1 LDKILEKAGK
11 YLIKPL
17 YLFIV
22 TLIVII
28 ISYFSLFGGNKTFEL
43 IKNEYLFII
52 GTFCLFVIMLY
63 FKNKLQ
69 NYQLIDFT
77 KNSNLSFKSTILIFL
92 FCEIYDYYN
101 EGGFLGMIS
110 QWFVYWIMGV
120 FAFLLVENI
129 NYYKNYKL
137 ILKNREN

>member
-1 LDKILEKAGK
+1 M
-11 YLIKPL
+11 IKPL

-63 FKNKLQ
+63 FKNKIQ

>member
-1 LDKILEKAGK
+1 M
-11 YLIKPL
+11 IKPL

-52 GTFCLFVIMLY
+52 ATFCLFVIMLY

-69 NYQLIDFT
+69 NYELIDFT

>member
-1 LDKILEKAGK
+1 M
-11 YLIKPL
+11 IKPL

-52 GTFCLFVIMLY
+52 ATFCLFVIMLY

>member
-1 LDKILEKAGK
+1 M
-11 YLIKPL
+11 IKPL

-69 NYQLIDFT
+69 NYELIDFT

>member
-1 LDKILEKAGK
+1 M
-11 YLIKPL
+11 IKPL

-43 IKNEYLFII
+43 IKNEYLLII

>member
-1 LDKILEKAGK
+1 M
-11 YLIKPL
+11 IKPL

>member
-1 LDKILEKAGK
+1 M
-11 YLIKPL
+11 IKPL

-28 ISYFSLFGGNKTFEL
+28 INYFSLFGVNKTFEL

-52 GTFCLFVIMLY
+52 ATFCLFVIMLY

-69 NYQLIDFT
+69 NYELIDFT